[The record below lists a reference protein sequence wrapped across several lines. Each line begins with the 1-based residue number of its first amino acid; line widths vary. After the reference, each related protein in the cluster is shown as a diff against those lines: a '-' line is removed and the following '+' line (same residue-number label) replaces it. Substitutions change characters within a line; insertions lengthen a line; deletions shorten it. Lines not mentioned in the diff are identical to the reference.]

1 MSAMETV
8 LGLLGIVV
16 WIAAVIAI
24 AAAVTFVVVK
34 IFPGGDE
41 DLKPK
46 ST

>member
-1 MSAMETV
+1 METV

-16 WIAAVIAI
+16 WIVAVIAI

-34 IFPGGDE
+34 ILPGGDE

-46 ST
+46 SQAS